1 MLKSRKL
8 YLALA
13 MALVLAACGGDTAAE
28 TTTSTT
34 AADDVSSTT
43 AEDATTTTAA
53 TTSSTGAAETTT
65 TAGGTSGVE
74 GDLASL
80 QRAMAQTSESAPS
93 RVEGVIRME
102 GLADAPAET
111 VEMPFS
117 VITDPETGDNSMTM
131 DFGAMAAIGGEEIP
145 PEMAE
150 LMGSMEV
157 RQIGDTVYM
166 KFPFFTAFL
175 GAETEWISMP
185 AEEDSIAEDVAP
197 GAAPSDPGSFLDSF
211 KEAEGRVEVVGTEDV
226 RGISTT
232 HYQIIIDEEWM
243 AEMSEEDI
251 EDLEEQGFVPGAELP
266 LNLWVA
272 DDGLV
277 YRMSI
282 TTDASQL
289 EDAEGEFESM
299 TMTFDFF
306 DFGKSVTIE
315 PPPADQVTDMEN
327 LTGGFGLPP
336 TTP

>member
-13 MALVLAACGGDTAAE
+13 LALVLAACGGDTAEE

-34 AADDVSSTT
+34 TADDLTSTT
-43 AEDATTTTAA
+43 AAEDATTTTAA
-53 TTSSTGAAETTT
+53 ASTSSTGAAETTT

-80 QRAMAQTSESAPS
+80 QQAMAQTAESAPS
-93 RVEGVIRME
+93 RVEGLIRME

-117 VITDPETGDNSMTM
+117 VITDPATGNNSMTM
-131 DFGAMAAIGGEEIP
+131 DFGAMAAIGGEDIP

-150 LMGSMEV
+150 LMGSMEI

-175 GAETEWISMP
+175 GAETEWVSMP
-185 AEEDSIAEDVAP
+185 AEEDSVAEDMTP
-197 GAAPSDPGSFLDSF
+197 GAAPNDPGSFLDSF
-211 KEAEGRVEVVGTEDV
+211 KDVEGRVEVVGTEDV

-251 EDLEEQGFVPGAELP
+251 EDLEEQGFVPGAEFP

-277 YRMSI
+277 HRMSI

-289 EDAEGEFESM
+289 EDAEEFESM

-306 DFGKSVTIE
+306 DFGESVTIE

-327 LTGGFGLPP
+327 LTGGF
-336 TTP
+336 TP

>member
-13 MALVLAACGGDTAAE
+13 LALVVAACGGDTAEE

-34 AADDVSSTT
+34 TTDDVTSTT

-53 TTSSTGAAETTT
+53 DTTSSTGAAETTT
-65 TAGGTSGVE
+65 TAGSTSGVE

-80 QRAMAQTSESAPS
+80 QRAMAQTAESAPS
-93 RVEGVIRME
+93 RVEGLIRME

-117 VITDPETGDNSMTM
+117 VITDPATGNNSMTM
-131 DFGAMAAIGGEEIP
+131 DFGAMAAIGGEDIP

-150 LMGSMEV
+150 LMGSMEI

-175 GAETEWISMP
+175 GAETEWVSMP
-185 AEEDSIAEDVAP
+185 ADEDSVAEDMTP
-197 GAAPSDPGSFLDSF
+197 GAAPNDPGSFLDSF
-211 KEAEGRVEVVGTEDV
+211 KDAEGRVEVVGTEDV

-251 EDLEEQGFVPGAELP
+251 QDLEEQGFVPGAEFP

-277 YRMSI
+277 HRMSI

-289 EDAEGEFESM
+289 EDAEEFESM

-306 DFGKSVTIE
+306 DFGESVTIE

-327 LTGGFGLPP
+327 LTGGF
-336 TTP
+336 TP

>member
-13 MALVLAACGGDTAAE
+13 LALVLAACGGDTAEE

-34 AADDVSSTT
+34 AADDVTSTT
-43 AEDATTTTAA
+43 VAEDATTTTAAA

-80 QRAMAQTSESAPS
+80 QRAMAQTAESAPS
-93 RVEGVIRME
+93 RVEGLIRME
-102 GLADAPAET
+102 GLADAPVEV

-117 VITDPETGDNSMTM
+117 VITDPATGNNSMTM

-150 LMGSMEV
+150 LMGSMEI

-175 GAETEWISMP
+175 GAETEWVSMP
-185 AEEDSIAEDVAP
+185 AEEDSVAEDMTP
-197 GAAPSDPGSFLDSF
+197 GAAPNDPGSFLESF
-211 KEAEGRVEVVGTEDV
+211 KDAEGRVEVVGTEDV

-243 AEMSEEDI
+243 AEMSDEDI

-277 YRMSI
+277 HRMSI

-289 EDAEGEFESM
+289 EDAEEFESM

-306 DFGKSVTIE
+306 DFGESVTIE
-315 PPPADQVTDMEN
+315 PPPADEVTDMEN
-327 LTGGFGLPP
+327 LTGPLG
-336 TTP
+336 TITP

>member
-13 MALVLAACGGDTAAE
+13 LALVVAACGGDTAEE

-34 AADDVSSTT
+34 TTDDVTSTT

-53 TTSSTGAAETTT
+53 DTTSSTGAAETTT
-65 TAGGTSGVE
+65 TAGATSGVD

-80 QRAMAQTSESAPS
+80 QRAMAQTAESAPS
-93 RVEGVIRME
+93 RVEGLIRME

-117 VITDPETGDNSMTM
+117 VITDPATGNNSMTM
-131 DFGAMAAIGGEEIP
+131 DFGAMAAIGGEDIP

-150 LMGSMEV
+150 LMGSMEI

-175 GAETEWISMP
+175 GAETEWVSMP
-185 AEEDSIAEDVAP
+185 ADEDSVAEDMTP
-197 GAAPSDPGSFLDSF
+197 GAAPNDPGSFLDSF
-211 KEAEGRVEVVGTEDV
+211 KDAEGRVEVVGTEDV

-251 EDLEEQGFVPGAELP
+251 QDLEEQGFVPGAEFP

-277 YRMSI
+277 HRMSI

-289 EDAEGEFESM
+289 EDAEEFESM

-306 DFGKSVTIE
+306 DFGESVTIE

-327 LTGGFGLPP
+327 LTGGF
-336 TTP
+336 TP